1 MTTADVTRQPIRRTV
16 STDSALDWLLE
27 DLVGRTAHVQNAV
40 ILSRDGMTAGASQAL
55 GREASDHLSA
65 LAAGLQS
72 LANGG
77 AVLFGCGAVRQTLIE
92 MDAGFLFVTAAGEGS
107 CLAVLADSGADV
119 GVVAYDMARLVK
131 QVGRHMAVGMRPEP
145 GASSRPGGP
154 GEREAT

>member
-1 MTTADVTRQPIRRTV
+1 MTTADVTSQPMRRTV
-16 STDSALDWLLE
+16 GTDSHLDWLLE
-27 DLVGRTAHVQNAV
+27 DLASRTAHVQKAV
-40 ILSRDGMTAGASQAL
+40 ILSRDGLTAGGSRAL

-77 AVLFGCGAVRQTLIE
+77 AALFGCGEVRQTLIE

-119 GVVAYDMARLVK
+119 SVIAYDMARLVK
-131 QVGRHMAVGMRPEP
+131 QVGRHMAVGKRPEP
-145 GASSRPGGP
+145 GDGQ
-154 GEREAT
+154 AT